1 MAAPTPAN
9 TPQTEVVS
17 EVVCCSPDYIVLDM
31 SVLDTNELR
40 LPPAALTRPPV
51 ANGSKRLLSQ
61 QTRSTLIDTA
71 AALNSMKTPTKIA
84 GFVSAVSG
92 EPAAS

>member
-9 TPQTEVVS
+9 TPQT

-51 ANGSKRLLSQ
+51 SSDSKRLLSQ

-71 AALNSMKTPTKIA
+71 AALNSMKTPAKIA